1 MISGFLSTLFW
12 GILFVSQSF
21 AATPKEADLAWDQA
35 HQRVIQ
41 LVESLFNSGQITEID
56 RLLLVSDLNGYKTA
70 YKSYANT
77 AAQTH
82 TYLKNKKQREDHYAN
97 KMLYIS
103 SRLVNLAA
111 SYMGPIA
118 DLTEEVS
125 DFVPADKK
133 CGVPVDL
140 PCVAQEVER
149 RMDGIYVN
157 ISKRSSKVRAKFKS
171 IADQGLHAAELY
183 ARILA
188 SLRTDGGAL
197 YPSEYIYD
205 KDRLVMSV
213 KQEIEEGY

>member
-1 MISGFLSTLFW
+1 MISGFLSAVLIGFFLT
-12 GILFVSQSF
+12 SPSF
-21 AATPKEADLAWDQA
+21 AVTPKEADLAWDQA
-35 HQRVIQ
+35 HQRVTQ
-41 LVESLFNSGQITEID
+41 LVENLFNSGQLTDID

-70 YKSYANT
+70 YKAYANS

-82 TYLKNKKQREDHYAN
+82 TYLKNKKQREEHYAN
-97 KMLYIS
+97 KMIYVAG
-103 SRLVNLAA
+103 RLVNLANQHTG
-111 SYMGPIA
+111 SIA
-118 DLTEEVS
+118 DLTEEVT
-125 DFVPADKK
+125 DFVPADQK

-157 ISKRSSKVRAKFKS
+157 ISRRSSKVRAKFKTV
-171 IADQGLHAAELY
+171 ADQGLHAAELY

-197 YPSEYIYD
+197 YPAEYIYD